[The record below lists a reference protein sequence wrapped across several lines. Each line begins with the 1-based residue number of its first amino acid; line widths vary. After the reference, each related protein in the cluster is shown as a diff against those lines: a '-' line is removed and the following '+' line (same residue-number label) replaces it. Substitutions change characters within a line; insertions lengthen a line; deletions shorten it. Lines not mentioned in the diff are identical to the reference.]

1 MRANR
6 PHPLKPSARLKSG
19 GRKAITTAFKP
30 GDKVSQLVRVKRS
43 SRTRRHYKVATVL
56 YALGQFVLVRYK
68 NRPKEVYP
76 ARSLTLAPKH
86 TESTTRHNIAPGA
99 KA

>member
-30 GDKVSQLVRVKRS
+30 GDKVSQLVRTKRS
-43 SRTRRHYKVATVL
+43 KCSRRHRKVAIVL
-56 YALGQFVLVRYK
+56 YALGQLVLVRYK
-68 NRPKEVYP
+68 NRPKEAYP
-76 ARSLTLAPKH
+76 AWALTLAPKR
-86 TESTTRHNIAPGA
+86 TVIVPGVQA
-99 KA
+99 